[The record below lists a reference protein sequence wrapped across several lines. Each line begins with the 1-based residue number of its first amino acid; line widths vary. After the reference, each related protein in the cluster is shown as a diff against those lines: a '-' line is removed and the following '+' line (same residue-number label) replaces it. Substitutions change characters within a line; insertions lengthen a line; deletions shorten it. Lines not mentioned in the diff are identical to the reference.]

1 MSDGTTIARPYAD
14 ALFQI
19 SLDEGEKFND
29 ELNYL
34 ATVLRD
40 KNLNL
45 YLSNP
50 AVSKDEGKK
59 FVLSFLPENFNQSL
73 KNFFDLL
80 VDNSRV
86 IFFEEILQQFHNLEN
101 EHNKKL
107 EAKILSA
114 FELLDNQKDAIKERL
129 EKKFNKRVVLS
140 CMVDKTLIGGMTISI
155 GDYVIDGSIKRSI
168 ERLKNSILVN

>member
-1 MSDGTTIARPYAD
+1 MSDGTTIARPYAE

-19 SLDEGEKFND
+19 SRDAGEKFGD
-29 ELNYL
+29 ELNFL

-50 AVSKDEGKK
+50 TVSKDKGKK

-73 KNFFDLL
+73 KNFFELL

-86 IFFEEILQQFHNLEN
+86 IFFEEILQQFHNLVN

-114 FELLDNQKDAIKERL
+114 FELLDNQKDLIKERL
-129 EKKFNKRVVLS
+129 EKKFNKKVVLS
-140 CMVDKTLIGGMTISI
+140 CMVDKTLIGGVTISI
-155 GDYVIDGSIKRSI
+155 GDYVIDGSIKRNLEI
-168 ERLKNSILVN
+168 LKNSILVN

>member
-1 MSDGTTIARPYAD
+1 MSDGTTIARPYAE

-19 SLDEGEKFND
+19 SFDEGEKFND
-29 ELNYL
+29 ELNFL

-40 KNLNL
+40 KDLNS
-45 YLSNP
+45 YFFNP
-50 AVSKDEGKK
+50 AVSKETGKK
-59 FVLSFLPENFNQSL
+59 FVLSLLPENFNQKL
-73 KNFFDLL
+73 KNFFELL

-114 FELLDNQKDAIKERL
+114 FELLDNQKDSIKERL
-129 EKKFNKRVVLS
+129 EKKFNKKVVLS
-140 CMVDKTLIGGMTISI
+140 CIVDKTLIGGVSISI
-155 GDYVIDGSIKRSI
+155 GDHVIDGSIKRKLEI
-168 ERLKNSILVN
+168 LKNSILIN

>member
-1 MSDGTTIARPYAD
+1 MSDGTTIARPYAE

-29 ELNYL
+29 ELNFL

-40 KNLNL
+40 KNLNS

-50 AVSKDEGKK
+50 SVSKDEGKS
-59 FVLSFLPENFNQSL
+59 FVLSFLPKNFNQSL
-73 KNFFDLL
+73 KNFFELL

-86 IFFEEILQQFHNLEN
+86 IFFEEIFQQFHKLEN

-114 FELLDNQKDAIKERL
+114 FELLDNQKEAIKERL
-129 EKKFNKRVVLS
+129 EKKFNKKVVLS
-140 CMVDKTLIGGMTISI
+140 CIVDKTLIGGVTISI
-155 GDYVIDGSIKRSI
+155 GDYVIDGSIKRNLEI
-168 ERLKNSILVN
+168 LKNSILVN

>member
-1 MSDGTTIARPYAD
+1 MSAGTTIARPYAE

-19 SLDEGEKFND
+19 SLNEGEKFND
-29 ELNYL
+29 ELNFL

-40 KNLNL
+40 KNLNS

-50 AVSKDEGKK
+50 SVSKDEGKK
-59 FVLSFLPENFNQSL
+59 FVFSLLPENFNQSL
-73 KNFFDLL
+73 KNFFELL

-86 IFFEEILQQFHNLEN
+86 IFFEEIFQQFYNLEN

-114 FELLDNQKDAIKERL
+114 FELLDNQKDSIKKRL
-129 EKKFNKRVVLS
+129 EKKFNKKVVLS
-140 CMVDKTLIGGMTISI
+140 CIVDKTLIGGVTISI
-155 GDYVIDGSIKRSI
+155 GDYVIDGSIKRNLEI
-168 ERLKNSILVN
+168 LKNSILVN

>member
-1 MSDGTTIARPYAD
+1 MSDGTTIARPYAE

-29 ELNYL
+29 ELNFL

-40 KNLNL
+40 KNLNS

-50 AVSKDEGKK
+50 SVSKDEGKK

-73 KNFFDLL
+73 KNFFELL
-80 VDNSRV
+80 LTIRV
-86 IFFEEILQQFHNLEN
+86 IFFEEIFQQFHNLEN

-114 FELLDNQKDAIKERL
+114 FELLDNQKESIKERL
-129 EKKFNKRVVLS
+129 EKKFNKKVVLS
-140 CMVDKTLIGGMTISI
+140 CIVDKTLIGGVTISI
-155 GDYVIDGSIKRSI
+155 GDYVIDGSIKRNLEI
-168 ERLKNSILVN
+168 LKNSILVN

>member
-1 MSDGTTIARPYAD
+1 MSDGTTIARPYAE

-19 SLDEGEKFND
+19 SLDEGEKFGD
-29 ELNYL
+29 ELNFL

-50 AVSKDEGKK
+50 AVSKDKGKK

-73 KNFFDLL
+73 KNFFELL

-86 IFFEEILQQFHNLEN
+86 VFFEEILQQFHNLEN

-114 FELLDNQKDAIKERL
+114 FELLDNQKDSIKERL
-129 EKKFNKRVVLS
+129 EKKFNKKVVLS
-140 CMVDKTLIGGMTISI
+140 CIVDKTLIGGVTISI
-155 GDYVIDGSIKRSI
+155 GDYVIDGSIKRNLEI
-168 ERLKNSILVN
+168 LKNSILVN

>member
-1 MSDGTTIARPYAD
+1 MSDGTTIARPYAE
-14 ALFQI
+14 ALFKL
-19 SLDEGEKFND
+19 SLDEGRKFND
-29 ELNYL
+29 ELNFL

-50 AVSKDEGKK
+50 TVSKDKGKD
-59 FVLSFLPENFNQSL
+59 FVLSILPENFNQSL
-73 KNFFDLL
+73 KNFFELL
-80 VDNSRV
+80 VDNSRI

-114 FELLDNQKDAIKERL
+114 FELLDNQKDSIKERL
-129 EKKFNKRVVLS
+129 EKNLIRRLS
-140 CMVDKTLIGGMTISI
+140 YPVSW
-155 GDYVIDGSIKRSI
+155 IK
-168 ERLKNSILVN
+168 L

>member
-1 MSDGTTIARPYAD
+1 MSDGTTIARPYAE

-19 SLDEGEKFND
+19 SLNEGEKFED
-29 ELNYL
+29 ELNFL

-50 AVSKDEGKK
+50 TVSKDKGKK

-73 KNFFDLL
+73 KNFFELL

-86 IFFEEILQQFHNLEN
+86 VFFEEIIQQFHNLEN
-101 EHNKKL
+101 EHNKIL

-114 FELLDNQKDAIKERL
+114 FELLENQKDSIKKRL
-129 EKKFNKRVVLS
+129 EKKFDKKVVLS
-140 CMVDKTLIGGMTISI
+140 CIVDKTLIGGVTIII
-155 GDYVIDGSIKRSI
+155 GDYVVDGSIKRNL
-168 ERLKNSILVN
+168 EVLKNSILVN

>member
-1 MSDGTTIARPYAD
+1 MSDGTTIARPYAE

-19 SLDEGEKFND
+19 SLDEGEKFGD
-29 ELNYL
+29 ELNFL

-40 KNLNL
+40 KNLNV

-50 AVSKDEGKK
+50 AVSKDKGKK
-59 FVLSFLPENFNQSL
+59 FVLSFLPKNFNQSL
-73 KNFFDLL
+73 KNFFELL

-86 IFFEEILQQFHNLEN
+86 VFFEEILQQFHYLEN

-114 FELLDNQKDAIKERL
+114 FELLDNQKDSIKKRL
-129 EKKFNKRVVLS
+129 EKKFNKKVVLS
-140 CMVDKTLIGGMTISI
+140 CIVDKTLIGGVTISI
-155 GDYVIDGSIKRSI
+155 GDYVIDGSIKRNL
-168 ERLKNSILVN
+168 EFLKNSILVN

>member
-1 MSDGTTIARPYAD
+1 MSDGTTIARPYAE

-19 SLDEGEKFND
+19 SLDEGKNFSD

-34 ATVLRD
+34 AAVLRD
-40 KNLNL
+40 KNLNA

-50 AVSKDEGKK
+50 AVSKDKGKK

-73 KNFFDLL
+73 KKFFELL

-86 IFFEEILQQFHNLEN
+86 IFFEDILHQFHNLEN

-107 EAKILSA
+107 EAKVLSA
-114 FELLDNQKDAIKERL
+114 FELLDNQKDSIKKRL
-129 EKKFNKRVVLS
+129 EKKFNKKVVLS
-140 CMVDKTLIGGMTISI
+140 CIVDKTLIGGVTISV
-155 GDYVIDGSIKRSI
+155 GDYVIDGSIKRNLEI
-168 ERLKNSILVN
+168 LKNSILVN

>member
-1 MSDGTTIARPYAD
+1 MSDGTTIARPYAE

-19 SLDEGEKFND
+19 SLDEGQKFND

-50 AVSKDEGKK
+50 AVSKDKGKK
-59 FVLSFLPENFNQSL
+59 FVLSLLPENFNQSL
-73 KNFFDLL
+73 KNFFELL

-86 IFFEEILQQFHNLEN
+86 TFFEEVHQQFHNLEN
-101 EHNKKL
+101 EYNKKL

-114 FELLDNQKDAIKERL
+114 FELLDNQKDSIKERL
-129 EKKFNKRVVLS
+129 EKKFNKKVVLS
-140 CMVDKTLIGGMTISI
+140 CIVDKTLIGGVTISI
-155 GDYVIDGSIKRSI
+155 GDYVIDGSIKRNLEI
-168 ERLKNSILVN
+168 LKNSILVN

>member
-1 MSDGTTIARPYAD
+1 MSAGTTIARPYAE

-19 SLDEGEKFND
+19 SLNEGEKFND
-29 ELNYL
+29 ELNFL

-40 KNLNL
+40 KNLNS

-50 AVSKDEGKK
+50 SVSKDEGKK
-59 FVLSFLPENFNQSL
+59 FVFSLLPENFNQSL
-73 KNFFDLL
+73 KNFFELL

-86 IFFEEILQQFHNLEN
+86 IFFEEIFQQFYNLEN

-114 FELLDNQKDAIKERL
+114 FELLDNQKESIKQKL
-129 EKKFNKRVVLS
+129 EKKFNKKVVLS
-140 CMVDKTLIGGMTISI
+140 CIVDKTLIGGMTISI
-155 GDYVIDGSIKRSI
+155 GDYVIDGSIKRNLEI
-168 ERLKNSILVN
+168 LKNSILVN

>member
-1 MSDGTTIARPYAD
+1 MSDGTTIARPYAE

-19 SLDEGEKFND
+19 SLDEGQKFND

-50 AVSKDEGKK
+50 AVSKNKGKE
-59 FVLSFLPENFNQSL
+59 FVLSFLPGNFSQSL
-73 KNFFDLL
+73 KNFFELL

-86 IFFEEILQQFHNLEN
+86 TFFEEILQQFHELEN

-114 FELLDNQKDAIKERL
+114 FELLDNQKDSIKERL
-129 EKKFNKRVVLS
+129 EKKFNKKVVLS
-140 CMVDKTLIGGMTISI
+140 CIVDKTLIGGVTISI
-155 GDYVIDGSIKRSI
+155 GDYVIDSSIKRNLEVI
-168 ERLKNSILVN
+168 KNSILVN

>member
-1 MSDGTTIARPYAD
+1 MSDGTTIARPYAE

-19 SLDEGEKFND
+19 SLDEGEKFGD
-29 ELNYL
+29 ELNFL

-40 KNLNL
+40 KNLNV

-50 AVSKDEGKK
+50 AVSKDKGKK
-59 FVLSFLPENFNQSL
+59 FVLSFLPKNFNQSL
-73 KNFFDLL
+73 KNFFELL

-86 IFFEEILQQFHNLEN
+86 VFFEEILQQFHNLEN

-114 FELLDNQKDAIKERL
+114 FELLDNQKDSIKERL
-129 EKKFNKRVVLS
+129 EKKFNKKVVLS
-140 CMVDKTLIGGMTISI
+140 CIVDKTLIGGVTISI
-155 GDYVIDGSIKRSI
+155 GDYVIDGSIKRNLEI
-168 ERLKNSILVN
+168 LKNSVLVN

>member
-1 MSDGTTIARPYAD
+1 MSDGTTIARPYAE

-29 ELNYL
+29 ELNFL

-50 AVSKDEGKK
+50 AVSKDKGKK

-73 KNFFDLL
+73 KNFFELL

-114 FELLDNQKDAIKERL
+114 FELLDNQKDSIKERL
-129 EKKFNKRVVLS
+129 EKKFNKKVVLS
-140 CMVDKTLIGGMTISI
+140 CIVDKTLIGGVTISI
-155 GDYVIDGSIKRSI
+155 GDYVIDGSIKRNLEI
-168 ERLKNSILVN
+168 LKNSILVN

>member
-1 MSDGTTIARPYAD
+1 MSDGTTIARPYAE
-14 ALFQI
+14 ALFKL

-29 ELNYL
+29 ELNFL

-40 KNLNL
+40 KDLNL

-50 AVSKDEGKK
+50 TVSKDKGKK
-59 FVLSFLPENFNQSL
+59 FVLSVLPENFNQSL
-73 KNFFDLL
+73 KNFFELL

-86 IFFEEILQQFHNLEN
+86 TFFEEILQQFHELEN

-114 FELLDNQKDAIKERL
+114 FELLDNQKDSIKERL
-129 EKKFNKRVVLS
+129 EKKFNKKVVLS
-140 CMVDKTLIGGMTISI
+140 CIVDKTLIGGVTISI
-155 GDYVIDGSIKRSI
+155 GDYVIDGSIKRNL
-168 ERLKNSILVN
+168 EVLKNSILVN

>member
-1 MSDGTTIARPYAD
+1 MSVGTTIARPYAE

-19 SLDEGEKFND
+19 SLNEGEKFND
-29 ELNYL
+29 ELNFL

-40 KNLNL
+40 KNLNS

-50 AVSKDEGKK
+50 SVSKDEGKK
-59 FVLSFLPENFNQSL
+59 FVFSLLPENFSQSL
-73 KNFFDLL
+73 KNFFELL

-86 IFFEEILQQFHNLEN
+86 IFFEEIFQQFYNLEN

-114 FELLDNQKDAIKERL
+114 FELLDNQKELIKERL
-129 EKKFNKRVVLS
+129 EKKFSKRVVLS
-140 CMVDKTLIGGMTISI
+140 CVVDKTLIGGVTISI
-155 GDYVIDGSIKRSI
+155 GDYVIDGSIKRNLEI
-168 ERLKNSILVN
+168 LKNSILVN

>member
-1 MSDGTTIARPYAD
+1 MSDGTTIARPYAE

-29 ELNYL
+29 ELNFL

-40 KNLNL
+40 KDLSS

-50 AVSKDEGKK
+50 TVSKDKGKK
-59 FVLSFLPENFNQSL
+59 FVLSILPENFNQSL
-73 KNFFDLL
+73 KNFFGLL
-80 VDNSRV
+80 IDNSRI

-101 EHNKKL
+101 EHNKVL

-114 FELLDNQKDAIKERL
+114 FELLENQKDSIKEKSRIADWNTLDATVVKDSL
-129 EKKFNKRVVLS
+129 ERVNHWLDLAWNDWRKS
-140 CMVDKTLIGGMTISI
+140 
-155 GDYVIDGSIKRSI
+155 R
-168 ERLKNSILVN
+168 

>member
-1 MSDGTTIARPYAD
+1 MSDGTTIARPYAE

-29 ELNYL
+29 ELNFL

-50 AVSKDEGKK
+50 AVSKDKGKK

-73 KNFFDLL
+73 KNFFELL

-86 IFFEEILQQFHNLEN
+86 VFFEEILQQFHNLEN

-114 FELLDNQKDAIKERL
+114 FELLDNQKDSIKERL
-129 EKKFNKRVVLS
+129 EKKFNKKVVLS
-140 CMVDKTLIGGMTISI
+140 CIVDKTLIGGVTIII
-155 GDYVIDGSIKRSI
+155 GDYVVDGSIKRNLEI
-168 ERLKNSILVN
+168 LKNSILVN

>member
-1 MSDGTTIARPYAD
+1 MSDGTTIARPYAE

-19 SLDEGEKFND
+19 SLDEGQKFND

-50 AVSKDEGKK
+50 AVSKDKGKK

-73 KNFFDLL
+73 KNFFELL

-86 IFFEEILQQFHNLEN
+86 VFFEEILQQFHNLEN

-114 FELLDNQKDAIKERL
+114 FELLGSQKDSIKKRL
-129 EKKFNKRVVLS
+129 EKKFNKKVVLS
-140 CMVDKTLIGGMTISI
+140 CVVDKTLIGGVTISI
-155 GDYVIDGSIKRSI
+155 GDHVIDGSIKRNLEI
-168 ERLKNSILVN
+168 LKNSILVN

>member
-1 MSDGTTIARPYAD
+1 MSAGTTIARPYAE

-19 SLDEGEKFND
+19 SLNEGEKFND
-29 ELNYL
+29 ELNFL

-40 KNLNL
+40 KNLNS

-50 AVSKDEGKK
+50 SVSKDEGKK
-59 FVLSFLPENFNQSL
+59 FVFSLLPENFNQSL
-73 KNFFDLL
+73 KNFFELL

-86 IFFEEILQQFHNLEN
+86 IFFEEIFQQFYNLEN

-114 FELLDNQKDAIKERL
+114 FELLDDQKESLKERL
-129 EKKFNKRVVLS
+129 EEKFNKKVVLT
-140 CMVDKTLIGGMTISI
+140 CIVDKTLIGGITISI
-155 GDYVIDGSIKRSI
+155 GDYVIDGSIKRNLEI
-168 ERLKNSILVN
+168 LKNSILVN